1 MLSRL
6 ETAPRSSRA
15 VRALTSHVHRSV
27 DPFVGW
33 LTALILVGTLIRIPQ
48 LSHRLN
54 EMHEFRQT
62 QTTYAALEFARQ
74 GINLLHTPLPVFGPN
89 SDVPMEFPLAQ
100 AMAALLIRIG
110 VGSDSAMRIV
120 GLVGFQAS
128 ACLLAVLVYRWHG
141 KLTTLVVLALF
152 EFSPYGLAWGASA
165 LVDFPSV
172 AFSLGM
178 VLGLDSWFRNRS
190 SIGLLVG
197 SISAWLAFLVKT
209 TTPPAWCVLVVVSA
223 VSAYSANR
231 SWRRMFVG
239 LLAGPAPGLALGLA
253 WAHHADTIKV
263 HNPVARYLTSGE
275 LQDWNFGTL
284 QQRLDPIAYMPALAR
299 IGLEI
304 AGPFFLG
311 VVFAVLGIRWAPT
324 KLERFRRA
332 GWLATAVFAP
342 LLLLN
347 LYFTHSYYLI
357 AVYPA
362 IVAAVGIGIVELA
375 RRKQADTEVFA
386 AAATALVVIGSA
398 VLMYN
403 PLQWVMAPAPDLDA
417 QHIKAV
423 TSPDDLIVVMGC
435 DWDPTIL
442 YYADRRGLM
451 LPDWLLPFP
460 SKVDQVWAGININD
474 YRYVF
479 TCNLRLDIVKY
490 LPPGYSVIPGPAPGL
505 WRITSGRA
513 PVG

>member
-1 MLSRL
+1 M
-6 ETAPRSSRA
+6 A
-15 VRALTSHVHRSV
+15 
-27 DPFVGW
+27 W
-33 LTALILVGTLIRIPQ
+33 LTASILIGTLIRIPQ

-62 QTTYAALEFARQ
+62 QTTYAALEFARH
-74 GINLLHTPLPVFGPN
+74 GIDLLHTPLPVFGPN
-89 SDVPMEFPLAQ
+89 ADVPMEFPLAQ
-100 AMAALLIRIG
+100 AMAALLIRMG
-110 VGSDSAMRIV
+110 LGSDSAMRIV

-128 ACLLAVLVYRWHG
+128 AILLAVLVYRWHG
-141 KLTTLVVLALF
+141 KLTTIVVLALF
-152 EFSPYGLAWGASA
+152 ELSPYGLAWGASA

-178 VLGLDSWFRNRS
+178 VLGLDYWFRDRS
-190 SIGLLVG
+190 SVGLLLG

-209 TTPPAWCVLVVVSA
+209 TTPPAWCVLVLVSA

-231 SWRRMFVG
+231 SWRRVIAG
-239 LLAGPAPGLALGLA
+239 LVAGPVPGLALGLA
-253 WAHHADTIKV
+253 WAHHADAIKR
-263 HNPVARYLTSGE
+263 HNPVAQYLTSGE

-284 QQRLDPIAYMPALAR
+284 QQRLDPIAYTPALAR

-304 AGPFFLG
+304 AGPLFLG
-311 VVFAVLGIRWAPT
+311 VVLAVLGIKWAPT

-332 GWLATAVFAP
+332 GWLATAISAP

-362 IVAAVGIGIVELA
+362 IVAAVGIGIVALA
-375 RRKQADTEVFA
+375 RRVRSNTEVFA
-386 AAATALVVIGSA
+386 AAVTGLVVIGSA
-398 VLMYN
+398 VLIYN
-403 PLQWVMAPAPDLDA
+403 PMQWAMAPAPDLDA

-423 TSPDDLIVVMGC
+423 TDRDDLIVVMGC

-442 YYADRRGLM
+442 YYADRQGLM

-460 SKVDQVWAGININD
+460 SKVDQVWARLNVND

-479 TCNLRLDIVKY
+479 TCKLSLDIAKY
-490 LPPGYSVIPGPAPGL
+490 LPPGYLVIPGPAPGL
-505 WRITSGRA
+505 SRIARGPA